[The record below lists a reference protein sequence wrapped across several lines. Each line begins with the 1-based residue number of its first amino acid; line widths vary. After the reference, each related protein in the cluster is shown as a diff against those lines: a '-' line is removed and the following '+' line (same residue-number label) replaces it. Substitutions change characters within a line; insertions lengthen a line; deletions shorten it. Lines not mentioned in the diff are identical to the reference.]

1 MAWVNLS
8 VDTQTKQ
15 CTAVVSTI
23 SQKANSGETFGLK
36 QSLFGRLTDNT
47 THINIWKENQRFFSE
62 LIRDSHNMVLPQT
75 FPYAK
80 FQILPTHKH
89 VDLLVPQK
97 PSRGQK

>member
-62 LIRDSHNMVLPQT
+62 PPQLITDSHYMVLPQT
-75 FPYAK
+75 FP
-80 FQILPTHKH
+80 
-89 VDLLVPQK
+89 
-97 PSRGQK
+97 